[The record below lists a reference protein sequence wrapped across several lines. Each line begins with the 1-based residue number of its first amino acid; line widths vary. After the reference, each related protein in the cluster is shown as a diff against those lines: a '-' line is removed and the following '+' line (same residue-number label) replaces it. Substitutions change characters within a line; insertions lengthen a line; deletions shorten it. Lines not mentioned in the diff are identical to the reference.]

1 MTKSR
6 AVLAGSLLAFAGAA
20 SAEISI
26 TPTLTSDYDFRGI
39 SQTSRDPAFQLGL
52 TYTGETG
59 MYFGLWGSNVDFD
72 IEPAALDPFGA
83 STEID
88 VFAGYAGGDPE
99 EGVGYDLGAIYYSYP
114 NAGDGNFP
122 EVYAGMSK
130 GFFSAKI
137 WYSWNFNASGD
148 TAYYLDTN
156 LNLPAAE
163 GFSLVGHLG
172 HSGGEYWTQAGGPGK
187 YMDWSAGFAFEAK
200 GATMT
205 FKYVDGSDLAMNPRN
220 LGRFVFSISTTLSSG
235 D

>member
-39 SQTSRDPAFQLGL
+39 SQSSRDPAFQLGL

-72 IEPAALDPFGA
+72 DEFGA
-83 STEID
+83 TTEID
-88 VFAGYAGGDPE
+88 AFAGYAGGDPE
-99 EGVGYDLGAIYYSYP
+99 EGIGYDLGAIYYGYP
-114 NAGDGNFP
+114 NAGTANFP

-130 GFFSAKI
+130 GFFSAKL

-148 TAYYLDTN
+148 SAYYADIN
-156 LNLPAAE
+156 LNMPAAE
-163 GFSLVGHLG
+163 GFSIVSHIG
-172 HSGGEYWTQAGGPGK
+172 HSGGEYWTGTGGTGK

-205 FKYVDGSDLAMNPRN
+205 FKYVDGSDQRVNPRN
-220 LGRFVFSISTTLSSG
+220 LGRFVFSISTTLSSE